1 MNRQSFIKF
10 YHVFPISSSLVFLFH
25 GPFLGLRGLWEQCV
39 NLISTMRRY
48 GMAPN
53 ETLDFCRIAM
63 DRHLANMIRTWS
75 DLENLELIWADQI
88 ISDSKQSLAA
98 KDFPCLP
105 QLCRVNAPRA
115 GCWVD
120 NGKVLLPLD
129 GPHSIFWRSAEVLWA
144 GIPLPK
150 SNERSQMHQ
159 ISSDSPHL
167 GRFAR
172 LHWSWFGWQM
182 DLFGKFEPQRTTFD
196 DFTDLKCLVGYH
208 FMWYSLKNMF
218 KLFKSISMAGHVKK
232 AEVGLKPWA
241 FWLIEPSLSPFFALA
256 APWAPVTVP
265 SLDLG
270 HSMKFLWFL
279 DSYESKRWGK

>member
-1 MNRQSFIKF
+1 MSF
-10 YHVFPISSSLVFLFH
+10 HVFPISSSLVFLFH
-25 GPFLGLRGLWEQCV
+25 GPFLGFRGLWEQCV

-63 DRHLANMIRTWS
+63 DRYLGNMIRTWS
-75 DLENLELIWADQI
+75 DLELIWIDLSW
-88 ISDSKQSLAA
+88 SDIRFKAELGGQG
-98 KDFPCLP
+98 FPCLP

-144 GIPLPK
+144 GIPQLLNRMKDLRCIRCPT
-150 SNERSQMHQ
+150 E
-159 ISSDSPHL
+159 DSPGYIDRGL
-167 GRFAR
+167 GGKWIWTIWTPKDELRWLYRPEMFSG
-172 LHWSWFGWQM
+172 LSFHVI
-182 DLFGKFEPQRTTFD
+182 LFE
-196 DFTDLKCLVGYH
+196 
-208 FMWYSLKNMF
+208 KNMF

-270 HSMKFLWFL
+270 YSMKFLWFL